1 MERFSWNY
9 EYKPGTV
16 AVTVHCR
23 WAELGG
29 HVELSNLLTLQRGKL
44 RPRGEKAFVQITQPI
59 RAEQGI
65 TAFFW
70 VFLLMRRSVPCV
82 IFQNKD

>member
-1 MERFSWNY
+1 
-9 EYKPGTV
+9 
-16 AVTVHCR
+16 
-23 WAELGG
+23 
-29 HVELSNLLTLQRGKL
+29 VELSNLLTLQRGKL

-70 VFLLMRRSVPCV
+70 GVPVDASLCALRYLSKQGLSEHATV
-82 IFQNKD
+82 